1 MAFLVKFIKD
11 DNGNVL
17 LKKLD
22 NTLITSFNPAQN
34 LLRMPEQTKFKIQSV
49 SSFAT
54 DPLILDYLQVDCANS
69 VPAIVAVNFNEFL
82 LELSKKFFF
91 LDDDGSG
98 GSINQNN
105 YVRQLVIRATDLPN
119 NYILQ
124 DICDYILALP
134 ANQRTIAET
143 DSKWNVVVD
152 PFGS

>member
-54 DPLILDYLQVDCANS
+54 DPLILDYLQVDLANS

-91 LDDDGSG
+91 LDDDGA
-98 GSINQNN
+98 GSDQNN
-105 YVRQLVIRATDLPN
+105 YVRQLVIRMADLPN
-119 NYILQ
+119 NYTLQ
-124 DICDYILALP
+124 DICDYILTLP
-134 ANQRTIAET
+134 ENQRTIAET
-143 DSKWNVVVD
+143 DSKWNIILD
-152 PFGS
+152 PFAS